1 VSESSPVQH
10 SADQLVFA
18 PEQVLRRDAHR
29 LRSWLDRIRRL
40 TAAEQGAAAAK
51 WLAARDES
59 QRRLTVR
66 RERFPQPI
74 LDGNLPVAERAEE
87 IRAAIAEHPVV
98 IISGETGSGKSTQ
111 IPLIAL
117 QLGLGQRGLIGHTQP
132 RRLAARGV
140 AARLAQQLGSPLGTD
155 VGFKIR
161 FTDQTG
167 ERTFI
172 KLMTDGILLAE
183 TQSDRWL
190 ENYDLLIIDEA
201 HERSLNIDFLLGYLK
216 RLQRTR
222 RDLKLVITSATIDTA
237 RFAEHFADQT
247 GRAAPVIQV
256 SGRTYPV
263 EVVYRPLDERADDDE
278 EMLAAVVDNC
288 GELLAHEPGDILV
301 FLPTEGDIL
310 NAAKKLRGARL
321 SAAGKQV
328 EVLPLYARLSTEQ
341 QNLIFAPHSGVRIV
355 LATNVAE
362 SSITVPGIR
371 YVVDTGTARISRYAP
386 RSKVQRLPIEAI
398 SQASANQRAGRCGRV
413 APGICVRLYS
423 PDDFQSRAE
432 FTTPEI
438 RRTNLAGT
446 ILQLLALG
454 LGEIESFPFL
464 DAPHPEAIRDGI
476 KTLVE
481 IGALDDN
488 RRLTSLGRKLARMPV
503 DPRVGRMLFAAA
515 DEQCLSELLIIA
527 AALEVPDPRVR
538 PPEKQAAADAA
549 HAKWNDPRSDFL
561 SQLKLWDFLHQLK
574 ESTSKSQYRKA
585 LPQHFL
591 SFNLVAQWQD
601 VHRQLQQMVRDERLA
616 ITPRKNDYGAIHRS
630 LLAGLLSSIAMLKE
644 KTEYTGAGG
653 IQFFLWPG
661 SGVSA
666 TRPKWIMAGEIV
678 ETTRRFGRVVAEIR
692 PEWLE
697 PLAGHLVKRAYVD
710 PHWSEKSQSAL
721 AFENVTL
728 FGLPIVTRRRIG
740 LGPIDPEVSRELFI
754 EHGLVEGQLQHRFP
768 FHQHNRELL
777 AEVVRL
783 ANKTRRRDLLVET
796 QTLIEFYNRR
806 LPAEAVDVRALQQL
820 LKVRPELERTLRMD
834 FATLGL
840 SSEAA
845 AAAGQF
851 PDQVKVGQIEAP
863 VVYAFTPGEA
873 QDGATL
879 RLPVEALGQV
889 DEVQAGWLIPGLLVE
904 RIEALIRG
912 LPKAQRRNLV
922 PAPEVARSVASAIKF
937 GEGSFLEAV
946 ARELSRRAGEPI
958 SASTLDPA
966 KLPPHLL
973 VNLQVVDREGKPL
986 ASARSVRELHQQLPA
1001 EIRPREIAVADA
1013 RWNQDN
1019 LSDWSWG
1026 ELPQDVPIQRGAVRI
1041 VAYPAIVDQQSG
1053 VGLRL
1058 VDSAEKAEQQS
1069 RQGLVRLLRLAN
1081 RKAIKSQLAWLPGI
1095 DRAQVQLRRWLKPE
1109 QLQELL
1115 GSLLV
1120 RVGLVD
1126 EQPLPRNRTQFELR
1140 QKAAGEQIGLAT
1152 QELVKWLP
1160 KLGESGQAL
1169 SLSLEQLSGRYAAA
1183 GADIRQQLG
1192 QLLAESTLREAPWS
1206 WLQHLPR
1213 YLQAIQVR
1221 LQKLPGTDG
1230 KADQLAMA
1238 ELQRLWKRYEE
1249 KLGEQQL
1256 QGRVDPELMKFRWL
1270 LEEYR
1275 VSLFAQQLGT
1285 SQPVSA
1291 KRLEKQWVLVR

>member
-1 VSESSPVQH
+1 MSEPTH
-10 SADQLVFA
+10 TPHLNDLLNLA
-18 PEQVLRRDAHR
+18 PDQVLRRDAHR
-29 LRSWLDRIRRL
+29 LRSWLERIRRL
-40 TAAEQGAAAAK
+40 PAAEQTAAATK

-59 QRRLTVR
+59 QRRLAGR
-66 RERFPQPI
+66 CERFPRPV
-74 LDGNLPVAERAEE
+74 LDASLPVAERADE

-98 IISGETGSGKSTQ
+98 ILSGETGSGKSTQ
-111 IPLIAL
+111 LPLIAL

-155 VGFKIR
+155 VGYKIR

-183 TQSDRWL
+183 VQSDRWL

-216 RLQRTR
+216 RLQRSR
-222 RDLKLVITSATIDTA
+222 RDLKLVITSATIDTE
-237 RFAEHFADQT
+237 RFAQHFSDQT
-247 GRAAPVIQV
+247 GKPAPVIQV

-263 EVVYRPLDERADDDE
+263 DVVYRPLDERSNDDE
-278 EMLAAVVDNC
+278 EMLTAVVDNC
-288 GELLAHEPGDILV
+288 ADLIAHEAGDILV

-321 SAAGKQV
+321 AASGRPV

-341 QNLIFAPHSGVRIV
+341 QNLIFAPHAGTRIV

-423 PDDFQSRAE
+423 AEDFDSRAE

-454 LGEIESFPFL
+454 LGEIDSFPFL
-464 DAPHPEAIRDGI
+464 DAPHPEAIRDGL
-476 KTLVE
+476 KTLLE
-481 IGALDDN
+481 IGALDD
-488 RRLTSLGRKLARMPV
+488 RQRLTSLGRRLARLPV

-515 DEQCLSELLIIA
+515 EEQCLTELLIIA

-549 HAKWNDPRSDFL
+549 HSQWNDPRSDFL

-585 LPQHFL
+585 LQQHFL
-591 SFNLVAQWQD
+591 SFNLVTQWQD
-601 VHRQLQQMVRDERLA
+601 VHRQLQQMVRDERQA
-616 ITPRKNDYGAIHRS
+616 VTPRKNDYAAIHRS
-630 LLAGLLSSIAMLKE
+630 LLAGLLSSIAMLKD
-644 KTEYTGAGG
+644 KHEYTGAGG

-710 PHWSEKSQSAL
+710 PHWSEKSQAAI

-740 LGPIDPEVSRELFI
+740 LGAVDPEVSRELFI

-768 FHQHNRELL
+768 FHQHNQALL
-777 AEVVRL
+777 DDVVRL
-783 ANKTRRRDLLVET
+783 ANKTRRRDLLVESR
-796 QTLIEFYNRR
+796 TLVDFYSRR
-806 LPAEAVDVRALQQL
+806 LPAEAVDVRALQQV
-820 LKVRPELERTLRMD
+820 LKSSPDLDRSLRMD
-834 FATLGL
+834 FAALGL
-840 SSEAA
+840 RNEAA
-845 AAAGQF
+845 EAAGQF

-863 VVYAFTPGEA
+863 VVYTFMPGEA
-873 QDGATL
+873 NDGATL

-889 DEVQAGWLIPGLLVE
+889 DDVQAGWLIPGLLVE

-922 PAPEVARSVASAIKF
+922 PAPEVARSIAGGLKF
-937 GEGSFLEAV
+937 GEGSFVDAV

-958 SASTLDPA
+958 PPSALDAA

-973 VNLQVVDREGKPL
+973 VHIQVLDRDGKTL

-1013 RWNQDN
+1013 RWNQDH
-1019 LSDWSWG
+1019 LSDWNWG
-1026 ELPQDVPIQRGAVRI
+1026 ELPPEVPIERGSVRI
-1041 VAYPAIVDQQSG
+1041 VAFPAIVDQQSG

-1069 RQGLVRLLRLAN
+1069 RQGLTRLLRLAN
-1081 RKAIKSQLAWLPGI
+1081 RKAIKSQLAWLPGL
-1095 DRAQVQLRRWLKPE
+1095 DRAQIQLRRWLKPE
-1109 QLQELL
+1109 LLQELL
-1115 GSLLV
+1115 GDLLV
-1120 RVGLVD
+1120 RIGMVD

-1140 QKAAGEQIGLAT
+1140 QKGAVEQIGLAT

-1160 KLGESGQAL
+1160 KLAEAGQAL
-1169 SLSLEQLSGRYAAA
+1169 SLALEQLSGRYAVA
-1183 GADIRQQLG
+1183 GTDIREQLG
-1192 QLLAESTLREAPWS
+1192 RLMSEPAFRETPWS

-1238 ELQRLWKRYEE
+1238 ELQRLWNRYEQKAAE
-1249 KLGEQQL
+1249 HQL
-1256 QGRVDPELMKFRWL
+1256 QGRVDPELLKFRWL

-1291 KRLEKQWVLVR
+1291 KRLEKQWELVR